1 MKIKPILISSL
12 AIASVL
18 AVVGCGEE
26 AKPEDGG
33 PVATP
38 GPGVNAPSDSGV
50 GAPGAGAPTKSEG
63 GGANTMSTGP

>member
-1 MKIKPILISSL
+1 MKIKPILISLSFAAAAALL
-12 AIASVL
+12 A
-18 AVVGCGEE
+18 GCGEQG
-26 AKPEDGG
+26 KPEDGG